1 MNEMIPLPWRWLFFL
16 VYACVKVSLSE
27 KLMLNYATLG
37 FPFFRGFPSHEWN
50 ETNPLTTTAVQVYE
64 CEKFN
69 FLKRE
74 CYSMQLRG
82 SRLKG
87 GSPPRNEREPFLKRW
102 QVANYTSVKSFTFW
116 KGSAKLCNFRVPV

>member
-16 VYACVKVSLSE
+16 VYACVKISLSE

-37 FPFFRGFPSHEWN
+37 FPFIRGFPSHEWN

-69 FLKRE
+69 FLKSE

-82 SRLKG
+82 SRL
-87 GSPPRNEREPFLKRW
+87 
-102 QVANYTSVKSFTFW
+102 
-116 KGSAKLCNFRVPV
+116 